1 MTTQIKKLALIFL
14 FHLIALISYA
24 QPGTKVK
31 ELYRKRHFLGNTPGH
46 PYTTFDRHNGKT
58 FEEIVKEI
66 RKRITE
72 EYKPLGISGPI
83 YNAYQQVYGN
93 ADSTM
98 PTDNGMPS
106 SGVSELALWAKN
118 HAFVMLIGL
127 KGNGETLT
135 LDERKYHKQ
144 KVLDAFDHM
153 TGEIPDYKG

>member
-1 MTTQIKKLALIFL
+1 MFYLITSTAF
-14 FHLIALISYA
+14 S
-24 QPGTKVK
+24 QPGTDVK

-58 FEEIVKEI
+58 FEESIKEI
-66 RKRITE
+66 RRRIKE
-72 EYKPLGISGPI
+72 EKLFIKP
-83 YNAYQQVYGN
+83 YNSVFEAYQQVYGN

-153 TGEIPDYKG
+153 TGEIPDYKGKCSFTRA